1 MIAVVWR
8 TPRLS
13 REDDGL
19 FEKFKNTPGIV
30 SSYQLGNDDEVVVV
44 SIWESAEKREAYMKT
59 ALQAEILKEH
69 PGQTRQVYEVL
80 NSQTGFSPPDPQ
92 RTLR

>member
-30 SSYQLGNDDEVVVV
+30 SSYQLANDDEVVVV
-44 SIWESAEKREAYMKT
+44 TIWESAEKREA
-59 ALQAEILKEH
+59 
-69 PGQTRQVYEVL
+69 
-80 NSQTGFSPPDPQ
+80 
-92 RTLR
+92 